1 MKNTATVK
9 SLILLFITCMLA
21 DQMPVYARLT
31 DSRNKS
37 NIAYRNHY
45 QRIYAGAGLCFE
57 LRNGKLYGW
66 GYNGEGELGI
76 GNTNIQYS
84 PVQTGTD
91 NDWIMVGGVDLHT
104 LAIKSDGTLWAW
116 GYNAYGELGT
126 GNTQQQLSPVQSGND
141 NHWMD
146 VSAVNFSSM
155 GLKADGTLWV
165 WGSNADSVLGIG
177 NATDQHI
184 PVQLANDHDW
194 VAVSFATVSTIALK
208 ANGTLWGWG
217 SSTQGNLGLGDTLP
231 ERTPVQIG
239 NDHDWVNFS
248 NGGDYVLA
256 IKADGTLWAW
266 GDNSSGC
273 LGLGDTLDR
282 WVPTQ
287 VGTDHDWVM
296 AAAGSASL
304 GLKADGTIWAWGI
317 NNYGQLGQGNN
328 NGYSNVPIQV
338 GNSNDWVFAGEA
350 AECMGLKSN
359 GNLQGWGQNVLGQL
373 GLGYANMGVFSPTAT
388 GTPATEWVSGAVG
401 GSHTVALRSEGT
413 LWSWGS
419 NDHGQLG
426 TGNNTDQNTPVMSGN
441 DSNWV
446 AVSAGEGHTAALK
459 SNGTL
464 WSWGD
469 NGNGQLGIGNY
480 NDQDNPQQ
488 VSGSNW
494 ASVSCGSAHSLALK
508 ADGTLWAWGDN
519 SSGQL
524 GTGNYSTFNSPVQ
537 IGSYDKWLA
546 IAAGGKHSLA
556 LKADGSLWAWG
567 RNTEGQLGTGNN
579 TVQLSPVQVG
589 TGDTWVWISAGDQY
603 SLALK
608 ADGTLWAWGMNSDG
622 QLGIGNYNNQDSP
635 VQVGAGN
642 DWIAANAGKA
652 HSIAWKVDG
661 TIWSWGNNDYGQL
674 GLGNNT
680 GYNSPQQITQTP
692 IVHIFSGPEADHS
705 GVLKDDRSLI
715 CLAGHNDKGQLGD
728 GTLIDKNTFNCINNC
743 VEPGISIAAIPGDTV
758 CSADSTWF
766 VATTSNGGP
775 TPGYQW
781 YKNNQPVGGN
791 NDSLYLAG
799 LNTGDQVYC
808 VLTGSAACNVY
819 PTDTSDTIT
828 VVVVQSVTPTITIA
842 ADLGDTICQEHVSTY
857 TASITNG
864 GPNPVYQWYE
874 NNNPVGTNSN
884 TYVPLQI
891 SGNIIKCKL
900 TSSAVC
906 PSPHEVTSAAHTM
919 LIVPV
924 TIPQVTITA
933 NPGTAIAQNQSVT
946 FTANVTNATNPQY
959 QWKKNGSNLPGET
972 QQTYTTTTLQN
983 GDQIACRVRGLSEC
997 DTALSA
1003 PLTMSVWPVNVAN
1016 VGNASM
1022 EVNVYPNPVK
1032 EVLQVG
1038 YSNITEGQMEL
1049 CDMAGK
1055 VLIQQPLSHSM
1066 DMKGLA
1072 SGVYLLHVLDNA
1084 TGYDSVHMVVKE

>member
-1 MKNTATVK
+1 LGLGDTLYRYYPTQIGSDHDWVCLGNSGDYFVGVK
-9 SLILLFITCMLA
+9 A
-21 DQMPVYARLT
+21 
-31 DSRNKS
+31 
-37 NIAYRNHY
+37 
-45 QRIYAGAGLCFE
+45 
-57 LRNGKLYGW
+57 NG
-66 GYNGEGELGI
+66 
-76 GNTNIQYS
+76 S
-84 PVQTGTD
+84 
-91 NDWIMVGGVDLHT
+91 
-104 LAIKSDGTLWAW
+104 LWAW
-116 GYNAYGELGT
+116 GNNAHGQLGQ
-126 GNTQQQLSPVQSGND
+126 GDSIDRWIPTQI
-141 NHWMD
+141 
-146 VSAVNFSSM
+146 
-155 GLKADGTLWV
+155 
-165 WGSNADSVLGIG
+165 GS
-177 NATDQHI
+177 
-184 PVQLANDHDW
+184 DHDW
-194 VAVSFATVSTIALK
+194 VLAVADGTTLALK
-208 ANGTLWGWG
+208 ANGTIWGCGDNFYG
-217 SSTQGNLGLGDTLP
+217 SLGQGYFGLYFPNL
-231 ERTPVQIG
+231 VQVGSEDDWTYIG
-239 NDHDWVNFS
+239 FQNHSIALKS
-248 NGGDYVLA
+248 NGG
-256 IKADGTLWAW
+256 LWAW
-266 GDNSSGC
+266 GNNTSGEM
-273 LGLGDTLDR
+273 GLGFVSFGIDT
-282 WVPTQ
+282 
-287 VGTDHDWVM
+287 
-296 AAAGSASL
+296 
-304 GLKADGTIWAWGI
+304 
-317 NNYGQLGQGNN
+317 
-328 NGYSNVPIQV
+328 
-338 GNSNDWVFAGEA
+338 
-350 AECMGLKSN
+350 
-359 GNLQGWGQNVLGQL
+359 
-373 GLGYANMGVFSPTAT
+373 PTAT

-446 AVSAGEGHTAALK
+446 AVSAGEDHTAALK

-524 GTGNYSTFNSPVQ
+524 GTGNYSTFTSPVQ

-589 TGDTWVWISAGDQY
+589 AGDTWVWISAGDQY

-622 QLGIGNYNNQDSP
+622 QLGIGNYNNQNSP
-635 VQVGAGN
+635 IQIGAAN

-680 GYNSPQQITQTP
+680 GYNSPQQVTQTP

-728 GTLIDKNTFNCINNC
+728 GTFIDKNTFNCINNC

-864 GPNPVYQWYE
+864 GPSPAYQWYE

-1003 PLTMSVWPVNVAN
+1003 PLTMSVWAVNVAN

-1032 EVLQVG
+1032 EVLQIG

-1066 DMKGLA
+1066 DLKGLA
-1072 SGVYLLHVLDNA
+1072 SGVYMLHVLDKA
-1084 TGYDSVHMVVKE
+1084 TGYDSVHMVVKD